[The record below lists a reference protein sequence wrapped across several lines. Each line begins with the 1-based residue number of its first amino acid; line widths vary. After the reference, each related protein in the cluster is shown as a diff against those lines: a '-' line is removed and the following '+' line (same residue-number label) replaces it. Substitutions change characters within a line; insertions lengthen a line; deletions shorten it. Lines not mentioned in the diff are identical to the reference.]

1 MFSCG
6 DGDAKQKCRLFYIE
20 RFLMRYLRIY
30 IFFQIKKPFV
40 IRQPNIQVEKSE
52 ISLKTK
58 HCPETPNILDRRKG
72 TSTIW
77 RKKFTSK

>member
-1 MFSCG
+1 MFVVYMATTLKLFLF
-6 DGDAKQKCRLFYIE
+6 AKLYTFSN
-20 RFLMRYLRIY
+20 
-30 IFFQIKKPFV
+30 KKK
-40 IRQPNIQVEKSE
+40 PNIQVEKSE